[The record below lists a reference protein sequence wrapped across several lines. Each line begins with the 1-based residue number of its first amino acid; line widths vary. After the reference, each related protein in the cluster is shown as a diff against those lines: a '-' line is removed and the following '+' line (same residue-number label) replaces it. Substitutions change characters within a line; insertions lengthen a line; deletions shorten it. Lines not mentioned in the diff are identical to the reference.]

1 MIKQVNDMYIIA
13 SNLRELWERLEI
25 TARESIKR
33 GVTWSIN
40 KFFAGIGGK
49 HIEAKR
55 AAAPPVRKGIDISG
69 TDLLIIIRNIFI
81 HSYNFLPVLNSFMIA
96 AL

>member
-1 MIKQVNDMYIIA
+1 MGTIRKI
-13 SNLRELWERLEI
+13 R
-25 TARESIKR
+25 T
-33 GVTWSIN
+33 
-40 KFFAGIGGK
+40 IGAKPIG
-49 HIEAKR
+49 AKR
-55 AAAPPVRKGIDISG
+55 AAAPPVRRGIDISG

>member
-1 MIKQVNDMYIIA
+1 MRNKWQGAIA
-13 SNLRELWERLEI
+13 S
-25 TARESIKR
+25 S
-33 GVTWSIN
+33 
-40 KFFAGIGGK
+40 IGGK

-55 AAAPPVRKGIDISG
+55 AAAPPVRKGFDISG